1 MKKKVK
7 KQLKKKEESTWVFL
21 ELNEIAGCT
30 SNNVGAPSNT
40 PRSFEH
46 AKLLKLLH

>member
-1 MKKKVK
+1 MPQTSKKN
-7 KQLKKKEESTWVFL
+7 LKKEEEDVGVIL
-21 ELNEIAGCT
+21 ELPKNVGCT